1 MLKCNYIL
9 QANDDDDKVMLALI
23 ERSLEPQ
30 HQNLNEIDEWLVA
43 VGVCSN
49 FAGSGS
55 DVIEN

>member
-1 MLKCNYIL
+1 
-9 QANDDDDKVMLALI
+9 MLALI

-30 HQNLNEIDEWLVA
+30 HQNLNEIDEWLVV